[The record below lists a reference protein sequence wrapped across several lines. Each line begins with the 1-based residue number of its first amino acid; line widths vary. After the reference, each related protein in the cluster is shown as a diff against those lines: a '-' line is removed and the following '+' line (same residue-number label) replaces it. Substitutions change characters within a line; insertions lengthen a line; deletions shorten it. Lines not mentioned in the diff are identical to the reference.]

1 MVVLLFVEF
10 IKESDENI
18 QTYQRNT
25 IDLQN
30 YENNKIVMVT

>member
-30 YENNKIVMVT
+30 YENNKMVMVT